1 MPTRT
6 VVFGLGSNL
15 GGRASLLRAGAEL
28 LAARLGARGLR
39 AAPVWRTEP
48 VGPPQPEYLNSG
60 VAVETALE
68 LPAILDVALGV
79 EADLGRERRA
89 RWGPRSLD
97 LDILWHAGAPLRTS
111 RLSVPHAELA
121 HRPFALAPLLALV
134 PDARGADGERLAAL
148 PAAERSPGALVS
160 PSLAEGFS
168 STVLSHTADE
178 GFEVRALDRA
188 DLLAAAVEALGAI
201 IVDPASVAP
210 AELRAIRLEVAPDDD
225 DDARVIALLSEALY
239 ALDADR
245 FALRRAAV
253 LEDGATLRAVL
264 VGEPLDEARHA
275 VRTAVKAVT
284 WHGLEVGEDAG
295 ERFARVI
302 VDL

>member
-1 MPTRT
+1 MHART

-15 GGRASLLRAGAEL
+15 GGRVSLLRAGAEL
-28 LAARLGARGLR
+28 LATRLGARAFR
-39 AAPVWRTEP
+39 AAPVWRTAP
-48 VGPPQPEYLNSG
+48 VGPPQPAYLNS
-60 VAVETALE
+60 AIALE
-68 LPAILDVALGV
+68 TDLELSTILDVALGV
-79 EADLGRERRA
+79 EADLGRERRE

-97 LDILWHAGAPLRTS
+97 LDILWHDGAPARTS

-121 HRPFALAPLLALV
+121 QRPFALAPLLALV
-134 PDARGADGERLAAL
+134 PEARGAEGEPLASL
-148 PAAERSPGALVS
+148 PAASIAPGERVS
-160 PSLAEGFS
+160 PSLTEGFA

-210 AELRAIRLEVAPDDD
+210 RELRAICLEVAPDDD

-253 LEDGATLRAVL
+253 LEDGASLRVVL

-284 WHGLEVGEDAG
+284 WHGLEVGEDSRG
-295 ERFARVI
+295 CFARVI